1 MLEGTLAPRPLPNRT
16 APILAGGA
24 VIAFAL
30 PIFLLAGWPLAG
42 WALAA
47 VLWTAAQAIALLL
60 TRLKLGAGNLAASG
74 VVGFGMTFR
83 AVAVMIVVIAVA
95 VSDARLGLSA
105 ALLYALAYT
114 LELAVALGSYFAGGT
129 REAA

>member
-1 MLEGTLAPRPLPNRT
+1 MLEGALTPRPLPNRI
-16 APILAGGA
+16 APIAAGGA

-42 WALAA
+42 WGLAA
-47 VLWTAAQAIALLL
+47 VLWTAAQTVALLL
-60 TRLKLGAGNLAASG
+60 TRLRLGAGNLAASG

-114 LELAVALGSYFAGGT
+114 LELAVGLGSYFAGGS

>member
-1 MLEGTLAPRPLPNRT
+1 MLEGSLTPRPLPNRT

-24 VIAFAL
+24 VIALAL
-30 PIFLLAGWPLAG
+30 PVFLLAGWPLAG
-42 WALAA
+42 WGLAA
-47 VLWTAAQAIALLL
+47 VLWAGAQAIALLL

-114 LELAVALGSYFAGGT
+114 LELVVSLLTFFGA
-129 REAA
+129 EAKS

>member
-42 WALAA
+42 WGLAA

-114 LELAVALGSYFAGGT
+114 LELAVGLGSYFAGGP